1 MKSASLLP
9 QSQPDHDRSL
19 FISMA
24 CALLGIGVLM
34 VHSASITSW
43 PTEFEQVYL
52 SKHLTFLSI
61 AVIVAAIASYL
72 PARFWFDRAPLLFWG
87 TVVLLV
93 LVLIPG
99 IGTRVN
105 GAQRWLRF
113 GSVSLQPSELAKIA
127 LPLLTVRLMIQ
138 RRRSL
143 NHWLKGTIPLLLP
156 IVMVVPLV
164 LRQPDLGTALFLV
177 GGVTIALF
185 LGGWPLRNFLVGVV
199 GAIPILG
206 MLVALRPYQ
215 LKRISGFLDTW
226 TNWQSAPYQLKQSLM
241 ALGTGGITGSG
252 LGKGAQKLSF
262 LPEANTDFVFSVAG
276 EELGLVGTL
285 GIVGLWLGLFLAG
298 FNIIRLQNQKSYAYV
313 VGFTLL
319 MQLVLQA
326 IINVAVVTAMV
337 PPKGISHPLISYGG
351 TNLMVSLLSLGIIVS
366 LTRSPAEENDR
377 IDSGL
382 EDDQE
387 DNSGL
392 ESAPLVEDLAENHSD
407 EEESDEEESDEE
419 ESDEEESDE
428 EEYDEEESDEEEYDE
443 EESDEEESEE
453 EESDE
458 EESDEE
464 ESDEEESD
472 EEESDEEESDEEES
486 DEEESD
492 EEESDEEESDEE
504 ESDEEEYD
512 DEEYDEEDDD

>member
-1 MKSASLLP
+1 MKSASLLS
-9 QSQPDHDRSL
+9 QSQPEHDRSL

-52 SKHLTFLSI
+52 SKHLTFLAF
-61 AVIVAAIASYL
+61 AVIVASIASYL
-72 PARFWFDRAPLLFWG
+72 PARFWYDRAPLLFWG
-87 TVVLLV
+87 TVALLI

-105 GAQRWLRF
+105 GAQRWLRL

-127 LPLLTVRLMIQ
+127 LPLLTVRLMVQ

-143 NHWLKGTIPLLLP
+143 RHWLKGTVPLLIPLA
-156 IVMVVPLV
+156 IIIPLV
-164 LRQPDLGTALFLV
+164 LKQPDLGTSLFLA
-177 GGVTIALF
+177 GGVMIALF
-185 LGGWPLRNFLVGVV
+185 LGGWPLRNFIVGLLC
-199 GAIPILG
+199 AIPALV

-226 TNWQSAPYQLKQSLM
+226 TNWQSAPYQVKQSLM
-241 ALGTGGITGSG
+241 ALGTGGLSGSG

-276 EELGLVGTL
+276 EELGLIGTL

-298 FNIIRLQNQKSYAYV
+298 FNIIRSQNQKSYAYV
-313 VGFTLL
+313 VGLTLL
-319 MQLVLQA
+319 LQLVLQA

-366 LTRSPAEENDR
+366 LTRSPGNENFL
-377 IDSGL
+377 IDS
-382 EDDQE
+382 
-387 DNSGL
+387 
-392 ESAPLVEDLAENHSD
+392 
-407 EEESDEEESDEE
+407 ESDETQEEALPG
-419 ESDEEESDE
+419 ESAILEADALAPESEAD
-428 EEYDEEESDEEEYDE
+428 
-443 EESDEEESEE
+443 EESE
-453 EESDE
+453 DE
-458 EESDEE
+458 ECEDEE
-464 ESDEEESD
+464 CEDEECED
-472 EEESDEEESDEEES
+472 EECEDE
-486 DEEESD
+486 
-492 EEESDEEESDEE
+492 
-504 ESDEEEYD
+504 
-512 DEEYDEEDDD
+512 

>member
-1 MKSASLLP
+1 MKSATLLP
-9 QSQPDHDRSL
+9 QPQPDHERSL

-52 SKHLTFLSI
+52 SKHLTFLSL

-87 TVVLLV
+87 TVVLLI

-105 GAQRWLRF
+105 GTQRWLRL
-113 GSVSLQPSELAKIA
+113 GSLSLQPSELAKIA
-127 LPLLTVRLMIQ
+127 LPLLTARLMLQ
-138 RRRSL
+138 RRQSL
-143 NHWLKGTIPLLLP
+143 KHWFKGTIPLLIPLA
-156 IVMVVPLV
+156 IIVPLV
-164 LRQPDLGTALFLV
+164 LQQPDLGTSLFLA
-177 GGVTIALF
+177 GGVAIVLF
-185 LGGWPLRNFLVGVV
+185 LGGWPLRNFIVGVLCAV
-199 GAIPILG
+199 PLLG

-215 LKRISGFLDTW
+215 MKRISGFLDTW

-241 ALGTGGITGSG
+241 ALGTGGLTGSG

-285 GIVGLWLGLFLAG
+285 GIVGLWLGLFFAG
-298 FNIIRLQNQKSYAYV
+298 FNIIRSQNQKSYGYV

-366 LTRSPAEENDR
+366 LTRSPAGENDL
-377 IDSGL
+377 IDSEL
-382 EDDQE
+382 ESEQE
-387 DNSGL
+387 DRSSL
-392 ESAPLVEDLAENHSD
+392 EPEELEEGLVEIRYED
-407 EEESDEEESDEE
+407 EETEDEEVEDEE
-419 ESDEEESDE
+419 TEEEKE
-428 EEYDEEESDEEEYDE
+428 
-443 EESDEEESEE
+443 
-453 EESDE
+453 
-458 EESDEE
+458 
-464 ESDEEESD
+464 
-472 EEESDEEESDEEES
+472 
-486 DEEESD
+486 
-492 EEESDEEESDEE
+492 
-504 ESDEEEYD
+504 
-512 DEEYDEEDDD
+512 

>member
-1 MKSASLLP
+1 MKPASLLP

-52 SKHLTFLSI
+52 SKHLTFLAI
-61 AVIVAAIASYL
+61 AVTVASIASYM

-87 TVVLLV
+87 TVVLLI

-127 LPLLTVRLMIQ
+127 LPLLTVRLMLQ

-143 NHWLKGTIPLLLP
+143 KHWFKGTIPFLIPLA
-156 IVMVVPLV
+156 IVIPLV
-164 LRQPDLGTALFLV
+164 LQQPDLGTSLFLA
-177 GGVTIALF
+177 GGVAIALF
-185 LGGWPLRNFLVGVV
+185 LGGWPLRNFIVGVIC
-199 GAIPILG
+199 AIPALV

-226 TNWQSAPYQLKQSLM
+226 TDWQSAPYQLKQSLM
-241 ALGTGGITGSG
+241 ALGTGGISGAG

-276 EELGLVGTL
+276 EELGLIGTL

-298 FNIIRLQNQKSYAYV
+298 FNIIRAQNQKSYAYV
-313 VGFTLL
+313 VGMTLL

-366 LTRSPAEENDR
+366 LTRSSAGAELL
-377 IDSGL
+377 IDPDQEPEELLTDEQTLEEGLAEAESEAYEEAESEAAEDEEL
-382 EDDQE
+382 EDE
-387 DNSGL
+387 EL
-392 ESAPLVEDLAENHSD
+392 EGEELED
-407 EEESDEEESDEE
+407 EELEDEELEDEE
-419 ESDEEESDE
+419 LEDEELEDE
-428 EEYDEEESDEEEYDE
+428 EL
-443 EESDEEESEE
+443 
-453 EESDE
+453 
-458 EESDEE
+458 
-464 ESDEEESD
+464 
-472 EEESDEEESDEEES
+472 
-486 DEEESD
+486 
-492 EEESDEEESDEE
+492 
-504 ESDEEEYD
+504 
-512 DEEYDEEDDD
+512 

>member
-419 ESDEEESDE
+419 E
-428 EEYDEEESDEEEYDE
+428 YDEEESDEEEYDE

-486 DEEESD
+486 DEEES
-492 EEESDEEESDEE
+492 
-504 ESDEEEYD
+504 
-512 DEEYDEEDDD
+512 